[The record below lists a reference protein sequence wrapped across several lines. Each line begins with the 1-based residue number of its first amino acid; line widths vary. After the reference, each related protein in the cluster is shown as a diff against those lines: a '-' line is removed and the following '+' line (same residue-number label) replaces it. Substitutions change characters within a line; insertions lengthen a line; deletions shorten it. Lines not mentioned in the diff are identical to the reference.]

1 MKKFL
6 FLLVTSIALVTVTY
20 ASFPIVKNNITINEP
35 CDNIILKNGEEI
47 SAKIIEI
54 TPDLIKYA
62 IT

>member
-6 FLLVTSIALVTVTY
+6 FLLVTSISLVTVTY
-20 ASFPIVKNNITINEP
+20 ASFPIVNNHITINEP

-54 TPDLIKYA
+54 TPDLINS
-62 IT
+62 